1 MAVFEDKFRPD
12 MEVCKSPQ
20 FYSFKYFSS
29 CVQIDCRCLQSLC
42 STVVGCNALWH
53 RYYVCGEDRLLG
65 KASFWSG
72 PAVPSLGL
80 EEPALFGSLLW
91 LLGCLGNFL
100 AVNAAALWNV
110 FMCTKLS
117 VPWYL
122 KMTGGFFGGCCFLT
136 KNWEMMYVFAC
147 HTVLAWKWGNFK
159 NPCCLLCIWQQK
171 MGTRLCV
178 LWTVLSV
185 RDLVSPI
192 HL

>member
-12 MEVCKSPQ
+12 MEVCKSLQ

-29 CVQIDCRCLQSLC
+29 CVQIDCWFLQSLC
-42 STVVGCNALWH
+42 STIVSWNALWH
-53 RYYVCGEDRLLG
+53 RYYLCGEDRLLG

-80 EEPALFGSLLW
+80 EEPAQFGSLLW
-91 LLGCLGNFL
+91 PLGCLGNFL

-117 VPWYL
+117 VPRYL
-122 KMTGGFFGGCCFLT
+122 KMTGCFFVVVFSLRIEKRCMSLHVTQSWPENGGS
-136 KNWEMMYVFAC
+136 
-147 HTVLAWKWGNFK
+147 FK
-159 NPCCLLCIWQQK
+159 NPCRLLCIWQQK

-178 LWTVLSV
+178 LWTVLSG
-185 RDLVSPI
+185 RTLVSPI